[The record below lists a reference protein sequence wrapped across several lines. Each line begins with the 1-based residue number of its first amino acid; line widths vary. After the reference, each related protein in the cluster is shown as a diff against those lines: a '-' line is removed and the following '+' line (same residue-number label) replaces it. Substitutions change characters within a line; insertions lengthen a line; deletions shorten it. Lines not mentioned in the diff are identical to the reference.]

1 MAAPLG
7 RSATASAGAAR
18 RRLDQ
23 ARRTA
28 RTGRTPWAGSA
39 RISRSISPTTTV
51 GSSGSRPAGSRRLGR
66 QRGRV
71 GDAAVDPAAQVVVLG
86 MAVGGDQQ
94 PALHRPA
101 GQVEGPDARLTLD
114 RLDGVGGQPHDQ
126 VVAPPPASHVVVH
139 EEGEAT
145 ERLLLGQPRPVADRL
160 PDPGGEALVVRHR
173 TIPSVADPTG
183 WVEGYRGPGSAGRS
197 RWVVCRC
204 SMSMRPCWI
213 WPGWTPT
220 SSGSSGTQACAW
232 PGSPRCSS
240 RPWWPRS
247 PALTT
252 PSATTPWPPWS

>member
-1 MAAPLG
+1 MLAAHLTARLTASRTYQPSRPSETTYGDCLAACSWAWKAWRTITRPSAQRSVANPAFCVVTSPINGQTVPSGHG
-7 RSATASAGAAR
+7 RSAGSVRDRLAGPRPQAPGPGA
-18 RRLDQ
+18 LD
-23 ARRTA
+23 RPD
-28 RTGRTPWAGSA
+28 GPDSPGGSH
-39 RISRSISPTTTV
+39 
-51 GSSGSRPAGSRRLGR
+51 PAGSRRLGR

-71 GDAAVDPAAQVVVLG
+71 GDAAVDPAAQVVLG

-94 PALHRPA
+94 PALHRPD

-183 WVEGYRGPGSAGRS
+183 WVEG
-197 RWVVCRC
+197 
-204 SMSMRPCWI
+204 
-213 WPGWTPT
+213 
-220 SSGSSGTQACAW
+220 
-232 PGSPRCSS
+232 
-240 RPWWPRS
+240 
-247 PALTT
+247 
-252 PSATTPWPPWS
+252 